1 MIRKEDKMPCK
12 VDVCMSSTSYS
23 IKVDEQYICK
33 EHMQELLSYLQDLF
47 NEISKGDQ

>member
-1 MIRKEDKMPCK
+1 MIRKERKVPCE
-12 VDVCMSSTSYS
+12 VDICMSSNSYK
-23 IKVDEQYICK
+23 IEVPTQWLCK